1 MPAKKN
7 IIDKSNNIDKPAKKK
22 RGPKSKKKLKKRGR
36 KPNKSKINIDVKNLT
51 SNVQKS
57 NVLKS
62 HILYLPLIEK
72 DIDTVVDNNIFDNT
86 DILSYDPSIPQDP
99 LPYDPDNNE
108 FVILDEN
115 KDGNNGN
122 LEKDINKDNNK
133 IKNINININKIKN
146 KVNDININKIKNINN
161 KKKKENEN
169 SIIIL
174 ESDEKTCGPNN
185 TKTNNKYI
193 KKRLRT
199 ILYEFIEG
207 NSRKQWPLSVKTC
220 CLWCCH
226 TYTRMPIAIP
236 EKIINNKYY
245 VYGNFCSFNCAASYI
260 FNSNKVS
267 IEKWETYSL
276 LNLLYHDLI
285 ENTVSD
291 LKIKLAPPRE
301 TLKMFGG
308 FYSIEEF
315 RKSTDV
321 EDKTYNIIK
330 PPMISIIPCIEE
342 NTNNY
347 SLQKD
352 KPFIPLNKELVKKAG
367 SDLKLKRKNKNKNK
381 NTLQEYMN
389 LKIV

>member
-1 MPAKKN
+1 IA
-7 IIDKSNNIDKPAKKK
+7 
-22 RGPKSKKKLKKRGR
+22 
-36 KPNKSKINIDVKNLT
+36 
-51 SNVQKS
+51 
-57 NVLKS
+57 
-62 HILYLPLIEK
+62 
-72 DIDTVVDNNIFDNT
+72 DNNIFDNT
-86 DILSYDPSIPQDP
+86 DILSYDPSIPLDP
-99 LPYDPDNNE
+99 QPYDPDNND
-108 FVILDEN
+108 FVILDVN

-122 LEKDINKDNNK
+122 PEKDINKNK
-133 IKNINININKIKN
+133 IKNINININKVK
-146 KVNDININKIKNINN
+146 NKIKNINN
-161 KKKKENEN
+161 KNENES
-169 SIIIL
+169 SIIIQ
-174 ESDEKTCGPNN
+174 ESNEKTCGPND
-185 TKTNNKYI
+185 TKTNSKYI

-226 TYTRMPIAIP
+226 TYKCIPIAIP

-276 LNLLYHDLI
+276 LNLLYHKLI
-285 ENTVSD
+285 ENTASD
-291 LKIKLAPPRE
+291 LKIILAPPRE

-308 FYSIEEF
+308 FYNIDEF
-315 RKSTDV
+315 RKSTEV
-321 EDKTYNIIK
+321 EGNTYNIIK

-342 NTNNY
+342 NINNY
-347 SLQKD
+347 SIKKD